1 MYEFHGWFRLGE
13 STYDDDV
20 PRLQQVVSEVEAIL
34 AGLSWTS
41 ARFHLGN
48 LNGEYFLTMTGLP
61 NRRRDE
67 AAQVDALLALIA
79 EKLPGSYGLL
89 YEQDDEMPVPPGPN
103 AFRVRVLARGRISLR
118 LDPFLSPTIPT
129 TEDELEC

>member
-13 STYDDDV
+13 STYEDDV
-20 PRLQQVVSEVEAIL
+20 PRLEQVVSEVEAIL
-34 AGLSWTS
+34 AGHQWTS

-61 NRRRDE
+61 KRRRDE
-67 AAQVDALLALIA
+67 AAQVDALL
-79 EKLPGSYGLL
+79 
-89 YEQDDEMPVPPGPN
+89 
-103 AFRVRVLARGRISLR
+103 RVLARGRISLR
-118 LDPFLSPTIPT
+118 LDPFLSPAIPT